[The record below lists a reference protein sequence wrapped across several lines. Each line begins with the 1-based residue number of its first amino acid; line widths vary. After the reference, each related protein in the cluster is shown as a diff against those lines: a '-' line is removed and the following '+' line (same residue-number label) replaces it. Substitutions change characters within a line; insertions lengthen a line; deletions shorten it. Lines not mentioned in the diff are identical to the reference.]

1 MVKKLILAVG
11 LATFVFN
18 AMPAFAQT
26 AQKCRAAKTKC
37 ICKKVCDRFK
47 NITKNEAKPDPE
59 KFAANQAKTE
69 AKFNSCISK
78 AEAKGGCPTGASAAV
93 LEAKV
98 DAFVADALGEIGGG
112 GSPSGA
118 FLE

>member
-1 MVKKLILAVG
+1 MFKKLVVAVG
-11 LATFVFN
+11 LTAFMFS
-18 AMPAFAQT
+18 AAPAFAQNVF
-26 AQKCRAAKTKC
+26 AKCHKAKTKC

-47 NITKNEAKPDPE
+47 AITKDEGKPDPA
-59 KFAANQAKTE
+59 KLAAANAKLE
-69 AKFNSCISK
+69 AKFTACLQK
-78 AEAKGGCPTGASAAV
+78 ADAKGGCAPGASIPT

-98 DAFVADALGEIGGG
+98 DAFVASVFAEI